1 MRVLVTGHHG
11 YIGTLLADMLLR
23 AGHDVVGLDSDL
35 FLDSLFRGPI
45 PSVPSIRKDLRDVSV
60 ADLDGFD
67 AVAHLAAISNDP
79 MGDLNPELTMEI
91 NHVASVRL
99 AELAKEAGVQ
109 RFIFSSSCSTYG
121 AASQTELL
129 TEEAEFNPVTAYG
142 KSKVLVERDV
152 AKLADERFSPTFLR
166 NTTAYG
172 YSRFLRFDI
181 VLNNFVAWA
190 ASTGKI
196 FIKSD
201 GTPWRPMVHVEDICR
216 AFLAV
221 LEAERSVVHN
231 QAFNVGITEENYQIR
246 DMAEIVRQTVPGCRV
261 EYSSDGGPDLRC
273 YRVDFTKIKRMLPKF
288 QPVWDVR
295 KGAEEL
301 YRVFKQV
308 QLKLDDF
315 EGPRYMRIRHLQK
328 LMAEGTIGPDL
339 RRADVPAHSVSVA

>member
-1 MRVLVTGHHG
+1 M
-11 YIGTLLADMLLR
+11 
-23 AGHDVVGLDSDL
+23 
-35 FLDSLFRGPI
+35 
-45 PSVPSIRKDLRDVSV
+45 
-60 ADLDGFD
+60 
-67 AVAHLAAISNDP
+67 
-79 MGDLNPELTMEI
+79 
-91 NHVASVRL
+91 
-99 AELAKEAGVQ
+99 
-109 RFIFSSSCSTYG
+109 
-121 AASQTELL
+121 
-129 TEEAEFNPVTAYG
+129 
-142 KSKVLVERDV
+142 LVERDV

-221 LEAERSVVHN
+221 LDAERSVIHN
-231 QAFNVGITEENYQIR
+231 QAFNVGVTEENYQIR

-273 YRVDFTKIKRMLPKF
+273 YRVDFSKIKRMLPKF
-288 QPVWDVR
+288 QPVWNVR

-301 YRVFKQV
+301 YGVFQQV

-339 RRADVPAHSVSVA
+339 RRTEVPAHSVSVA